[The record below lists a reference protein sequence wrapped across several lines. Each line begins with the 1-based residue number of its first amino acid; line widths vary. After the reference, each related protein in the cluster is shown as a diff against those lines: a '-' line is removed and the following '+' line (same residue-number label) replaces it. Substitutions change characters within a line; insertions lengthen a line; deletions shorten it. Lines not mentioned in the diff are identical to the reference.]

1 MMNPSMKEL
10 IDHPEQMDRETLQ
23 PLREYVARYPYFQV
37 ARILF
42 LHNLFLLHDASFGE
56 ELRKAALYV
65 PDRKVL
71 FDMVEKLNYE
81 IEPVHEAKAETP
93 VGNGGDRTESLIDNF
108 LQHSLPQGGDSLEE
122 RPKRKLTVADATTDY
137 AAFLLE
143 LDDIVPEGQPQQGLQ
158 QANQRSDELID
169 EYIGTPAKKFELQAE
184 GEGVGAPQPAE
195 DEDNAVGE
203 DCFTETLAKIYIKQ
217 GRYEKAMEIMRK
229 LNLNYPK
236 KNRYFADQI
245 RFLQK
250 LIINNKNKD
259 KQ

>member
-10 IDHPEQMDRETLQ
+10 IGHPELMDKETLQ

-42 LHNLFLLHDASFGE
+42 LHNLFLLHDATFGE
-56 ELRKAALYV
+56 ELRKAAFYV
-65 PDRKVL
+65 TDRRIL
-71 FDMVEKLNYE
+71 FDMVERLNYE
-81 IEPVHEAKAETP
+81 IEPVNDSKPSAKI
-93 VGNGGDRTESLIDNF
+93 NSGGDRTESLIDDF
-108 LQHSLPQGGDSLEE
+108 LQNSLPQEESLTQEK
-122 RPKRKLTVADATTDY
+122 PKRKLTVADATTDY

-143 LDDIVPEGQPQQGLQ
+143 LDDIQPEESESDSLPKSVG
-158 QANQRSDELID
+158 RSSELID
-169 EYIGTPAKKFELQAE
+169 EYIGTPAKKFSL
-184 GEGVGAPQPAE
+184 PAE
-195 DEDNAVGE
+195 DESEPEHIPDDVGNVVGE

>member
-1 MMNPSMKEL
+1 MREL
-10 IDHPEQMDRETLQ
+10 IGHPELMDKETLQ

-37 ARILF
+37 ARLLF

-71 FDMVEKLNYE
+71 FDMVERLNYE
-81 IEPVHEAKAETP
+81 IQPVRETEIEAAQTLND
-93 VGNGGDRTESLIDNF
+93 GADRTESLIDNF
-108 LQHSLPQGGDSLEE
+108 LQKSMPQDNDLQKEKT
-122 RPKRKLTVADATTDY
+122 KRKLTVADATTDY

-143 LDDIVPEGQPQQGLQ
+143 MDDIQPESSESSNKQHSSE
-158 QANQRSDELID
+158 RSTELID
-169 EYIGTPAKKFELQAE
+169 EYIGTPSKKFSLT
-184 GEGVGAPQPAE
+184 GEEEEPHGQQP
-195 DEDNAVGE
+195 DEQNSSVDE